1 MQPRQIAPVVLVLG
15 LVGLARK
22 LRVTAGRRARAKAEP
37 DRFFGASPDL
47 MGVAGPD
54 GFFKRVNPAFET
66 RLGYTEDEALARPY
80 PEFVHPDDREQTE
93 AAVRRVWEGKPLL
106 GFENRL
112 VCKDGSYRWFEW
124 TLAPFLDEGLIYWIG
139 RDVTERRQAESV
151 LSRFFRLSPDLM
163 VVVGFDGLWKRVNPA
178 YETRLGYTEAEVL
191 GRPFLEFAHPDDR
204 EQISAVNL
212 RVREG
217 TPLRAFEARGV
228 CKDGSYRWIEW
239 TAAPVIEE
247 GLIYAVGRD
256 VTERH
261 QGESELAASR
271 RRIVAAADKVRR
283 RIERDLHDGTQQR
296 LVSLVLAVR
305 AMEANVPVDR
315 GDLRAELSQI
325 AAGLTD
331 AVGELQELSRGIHP
345 AILSQGG
352 LGPALRTLAHRS
364 PIPVTLDVE
373 ADTHLPE
380 AVEVAV
386 YFVASEALANAV
398 KHAQA
403 SYIEVSLA
411 QRHSS
416 LVLSIRDDGV
426 GGAGPGQGSGLI
438 GLQDRVEALGGTI
451 RIDSPPGAGTS
462 LVVTLPLNPQPTG

>member
-1 MQPRQIAPVVLVLG
+1 VLVLG

-22 LRVTAGRRARAKAEP
+22 LRVAAGRRARAKAEP
-37 DRFFGASPDL
+37 DRFFGVSPDL
-47 MGVAGPD
+47 MWVAGPD
-54 GFFKRVNPAFET
+54 GFFTRVNPAFGT

-80 PEFVHPDDREQTE
+80 PEFVHPDDRGQTE

-124 TLAPFLDEGLIYWIG
+124 TLAPFLDEGLIYGIG

-163 VVVGFDGLWKRVNPA
+163 VVVGFDGLWNRVNPA
-178 YETRLGYTEAEVL
+178 YETRLGYTEAEVV

-204 EQISAVNL
+204 EQVMAVNVRL
-212 RVREG
+212 REG
-217 TPLRAFEARGV
+217 EPLRAFEARGV

-239 TAAPVIEE
+239 TAASVIEE
-247 GLIYAVGRD
+247 GMIYAVGRD

-271 RRIVAAADKVRR
+271 RRIVAAADEVRR

-296 LVSLVLAVR
+296 LVSLGLAVR
-305 AMEANVPVDR
+305 AMEADVPVDR
-315 GDLRAELSQI
+315 GDLRAELSRI
-325 AAGLTD
+325 SAGLMD

-352 LGPALRTLAHRS
+352 LGPALQTLARRS

-373 ADTHLPE
+373 ADTQLPE
-380 AVEVAV
+380 PVEVGA

-403 SYIEVSLA
+403 SRIEVSLA

-462 LVVTLPLNPQPTG
+462 LVATLPLNPEPTG